1 MPAKSSTTTPNKR
14 VSKKP
19 VTHRVSKKVPGQ
31 KPALLLPSRHIIT
44 HALSL
49 VALSPYR
56 FPLDVEKLAVSTAR
70 VGGFAV
76 LFLGLVF
83 TYKYIESTTSGYIA
97 DAIQTANVAAV
108 ACAQGCPVEK
118 TPPVSFGYQETMTG
132 TIVTVSVPHVEKV
145 RLYAFHT
152 ETGEYERVGDAVQV
166 GADDWQYQIPQG
178 TFTSG
183 TYWMKAL
190 VTNEYGTYDR
200 SDDAYLTLP

>member
-1 MPAKSSTTTPNKR
+1 MRTTRTTRAKKPAPKKPAPKRRAPAKAPR
-14 VSKKP
+14 A
-19 VTHRVSKKVPGQ
+19 

-70 VGGFAV
+70 VGGFAA
-76 LFLGLVF
+76 LFLGLVV
-83 TYKYIESTTSGYIA
+83 TYKYIESTASGYIA
-97 DAIQTANVAAV
+97 EAIETANVAAV

-118 TPPVSFGYQETMTG
+118 APQVDFGYQETMTG
-132 TIVTVSVPHVEKV
+132 IIVTVSVPQAEQV
-145 RLYAFHT
+145 RVYAFHT
-152 ETGEYERVGDAVQV
+152 ATGEYVRLGDAVQV
-166 GADDWQYQIPQG
+166 GADDWQYQIPEG
-178 TFTSG
+178 ALTPG

-200 SDDAYLTLP
+200 SDSQYVEVK